1 MSCMYYASRLSKNE
15 NKGPLGEKE
24 YFEDEE
30 EEKEKIKVLIEKI
43 RTSEYIVV
51 HSGAGIST
59 SSGLQDFRGPTGI
72 WTNEY
77 HNNNKNKKKHNKK
90 KKTKKEEEHET
101 VQNCED
107 NENIIK
113 HPQIKYDNS
122 NDSSNQVSINKK
134 EPHFHRIKEERN
146 ESNHNNIHQNRIKTD
161 EINIDNI
168 YESSNNSL
176 LETQRNCEKKENEN
190 RDNSNPIQ
198 VALID
203 QCATENTENCQ
214 SSDENYV
221 KFGNRKKKVVELHL
235 ALPTKTHI
243 MIKELMNKNIIKF
256 LITQNIDSLH
266 YRCGTKFSQI
276 SEIHGNIF
284 IERCDFCGRRYLR
297 DYVISTISFKPTGSL
312 CFLCSFPP
320 IGICTDVLL
329 DWNNAYEDFFHLN
342 SIKHSQK
349 ADFHFCLGSSF
360 YIVPASY
367 YPSKKKFANKNSYS
381 CLINYQKSSLFK
393 ELDLNIHSNVNN
405 ISDIIIK
412 EFSLDPLAIRS
423 ALMIVIRCQL
433 INFDLL
439 CDQMVKVNNIDK
451 NIHNVLDTENEHT
464 DYNRHSFKTYTIK
477 KEEIDKNEH
486 TYICK
491 NETDNQNNYINCS
504 NNANDNNYN
513 MDSNKFVSDNVIS
526 INDDINQ
533 NNGASPFLDKGEG
546 RDEQKIENTNKNQ
559 LFLIKCSMIK
569 NIKTGKL
576 NSLHKITIN
585 EIDKDK
591 GIWLIRTNFSCILE
605 VELWYNSYILLKLF
619 YNDKTPFIE
628 LNTWAIDVAYT
639 YGDDID
645 DSYFSNNKGNFKQF
659 SLNKNKYMS
668 NHEEEIKRGDSNI
681 TPTIINEEN
690 DRMKTFEIYDEDKL
704 KSFKVSEILNE
715 HVHVGFNPRNVKP
728 KNKVQ
733 LLAILSNNFD
743 MNKYDNY
750 LSFELSNSINL
761 LYNLFCII
769 NKYNEENNFII
780 KKKHND
786 NEKTIQFIK
795 NLHLSKNIYLYTN
808 DFLNLFN
815 NNDKTISRSTYTFRE
830 RKKRNLEDFNVYSS
844 DENKEN
850 TSNFIFYDL
859 YMNEDIS
866 LYKIQLNKT
875 LIKKE
880 MISNSCHHQNI
891 SNYDQNL
898 LKRENVQ
905 QISSK
910 NKDNNIN
917 NTVLTED
924 QHFGINK
931 EAPIDISTN
940 ETKETISN
948 SEKCDISNKNLL
960 KNELPFANHT
970 NNENCTITNPQSN
983 NGDVM
988 FNSNTSNIVETL
1000 NCNFKDASN
1009 NQASNINIIIPNCEE
1024 SDKKNNHN
1032 KKGNEIQIENTS
1044 ITENNIDDKNGGEHY
1059 SQLLFY
1065 PRLLINN
1072 KYKHGELVHK
1082 IPKYIKPQKIYTP
1095 YKKLSRNKKYS
1106 NTLQKYRSEIW
1117 ESSYHEFINNIDK
1130 EHIVDSILYK
1140 ELRYFP
1146 FWLLNYTNDLFEC
1159 V

>member
-77 HNNNKNKKKHNKK
+77 HNNMKNKKKHNKK
-90 KKTKKEEEHET
+90 KKTKKEEEQET

-107 NENIIK
+107 NENIDKQNQLMENEQILK
-113 HPQIKYDNS
+113 HPQIKYDNP
-122 NDSSNQVSINKK
+122 NDPSNQFSINKK
-134 EPHFHRIKEERN
+134 EPHFHRIKEEIN
-146 ESNHNNIHQNRIKTD
+146 ES
-161 EINIDNI
+161 NIDNI
-168 YESSNNSL
+168 YESSNNNL
-176 LETQRNCEKKENEN
+176 LETQRDIEKKENEN
-190 RDNSNPIQ
+190 N
-198 VALID
+198 
-203 QCATENTENCQ
+203 ENCQ

-367 YPSKKKFANKNSYS
+367 YPSKKKFANKDSYS

-412 EFSLDPLAIRS
+412 EFSLEPLAIRS
-423 ALMIVIRCQL
+423 ALLIVVRCQL
-433 INFDLL
+433 INFDVLY
-439 CDQMVKVNNIDK
+439 DQMVKLNNIDK
-451 NIHNVLDTENEHT
+451 NVHDGIETENENT
-464 DYNRHSFKTYTIK
+464 DYSRHSFQTYTIK
-477 KEEIDKNEH
+477 KGEIDRNEH
-486 TYICK
+486 TSICK
-491 NETDNQNNYINCS
+491 NEMSNQNNYTNCS
-504 NNANDNNYN
+504 NNANNNNCN

-526 INDDINQ
+526 INDDINRS
-533 NNGASPFLDKGEG
+533 NGASPFLGNGE
-546 RDEQKIENTNKNQ
+546 RINEPEIENTNKDQ

-569 NIKTGKL
+569 NIKTEKL
-576 NSLHKITIN
+576 NNLHKITIN
-585 EIDKDK
+585 EIDKGK
-591 GIWLIRTNFSCILE
+591 GIWLIRTNSSCLLE
-605 VELWYNSYILLKLF
+605 IELWFNSYILLKLI

-659 SLNKNKYMS
+659 SLNKNKYTA
-668 NHEEEIKRGDSNI
+668 NHEEGIEIDDSNV
-681 TPTIINEEN
+681 TSDMINKEN
-690 DRMKTFEIYDEDKL
+690 DGVKI
-704 KSFKVSEILNE
+704 SEILNE

-733 LLAILSNNFD
+733 LLAILSNTFD
-743 MNKYDNY
+743 MNKYNNY
-750 LSFELSNSINL
+750 HSFELSNSVNL
-761 LYNLFCII
+761 LYNLFCMV
-769 NKYNEENNFII
+769 NKFNEENNFYI
-780 KKKHND
+780 KKKLND

-815 NNDKTISRSTYTFRE
+815 NNDKTISHSTYTFRE

-844 DENKEN
+844 DEHKEN

-875 LIKKE
+875 LINKE
-880 MISNSCHHQNI
+880 IINNSHHNKNI
-891 SNYDQNL
+891 SNYDRSL
-898 LKRENVQ
+898 LKRENFQ

-910 NKDNNIN
+910 EKDNNIN
-917 NTVLTED
+917 NTILSEG
-924 QHFGINK
+924 QHFDINK
-931 EAPIDISTN
+931 EAPIDICTN
-940 ETKETISN
+940 EAKETISN
-948 SEKCDISNKNLL
+948 NENLNISNKTSL
-960 KNELPFANHT
+960 KNELPFT
-970 NNENCTITNPQSN
+970 NYMNNGNRTSPNKITNSQSN
-983 NGDVM
+983 NDDIM
-988 FNSNTSNIVETL
+988 LDSN
-1000 NCNFKDASN
+1000 ASN
-1009 NQASNINIIIPNCEE
+1009 KQASNVNIIIPNCEE
-1024 SDKKNNHN
+1024 SDIKNNHN
-1032 KKGNEIQIENTS
+1032 KKSNEVQIENAS
-1044 ITENNIDDKNGGEHY
+1044 NTENNINDKNGGEHY

-1117 ESSYHEFINNIDK
+1117 ENNYHEFVNNIDK
-1130 EHIVDSILYK
+1130 EHIVDSTLYK

-1146 FWLLNYTNDLFEC
+1146 FWLLNYANDLFEC